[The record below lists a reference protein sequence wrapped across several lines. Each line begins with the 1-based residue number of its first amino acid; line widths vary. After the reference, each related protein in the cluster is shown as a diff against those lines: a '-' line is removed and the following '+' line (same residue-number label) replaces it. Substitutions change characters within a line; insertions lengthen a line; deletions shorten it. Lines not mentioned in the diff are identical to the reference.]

1 MQPAKY
7 ITYRELFDRQPTTAE
22 PAGIIAGLNAFSTV
36 LLASRLNIMFRQSV
50 SSEDDRKIANFQEWF
65 AAAFFD
71 QDTRQRLGLRFATQ
85 DPKRRPVCHP
95 QQLMNVIR
103 LALFSGEGKED
114 ARPDISETHR
124 HQLGTACLM
133 ISDLLVTQAEGKEIQ
148 TGTTDEQ
155 RRKLMTYM
163 LAALEI
169 SKPTPFR
176 NLLFRSYATYKIAL
190 QDPQLLKTIN
200 QECKGLDFERKFE
213 EVVGTPVM
221 GWLSL
226 VFGVHSA
233 LTRSGQEDFI
243 KKPETLIVNR
253 RSLLQNPTLSQAQ
266 VDDFFDT
273 ISTEFEELRVEMRK
287 TRPVDERLDLVPFK
301 AKPLFQTQPDNYACV
316 DLSLVAEKLHNG
328 PYFVLSNLLNE
339 KERENIFKAWGFIF
353 ETYVNWLLKSLD
365 GNYGAALYNDTR
377 WEDGD
382 KSFDAVIVKNRMVV
396 VMEFK
401 SGFLRQDAR
410 YSNNVTNFMNDLDT
424 KFGVG
429 CKQLAR
435 DIAALFPEK
444 KAKGKLSGVPIPSN
458 AEWVMPVI
466 VGQDLMLETPFVN
479 YFLNQHFQSV
489 LAQFTVNSRV
499 QVLPLSLIQ
508 ITNLESLVEMADALH
523 FDVIAA
529 LHRRCRKDPLMETEL
544 WDFLS
549 GLPEAELSC
558 RSERFQTVF
567 EKCTDE
573 MCTFL
578 FKDYPSEPAS

>member
-1 MQPAKY
+1 MRPAEY
-7 ITYRELFDRQPTTAE
+7 ITYRELFDRVPETTE
-22 PAGIIAGLNAFSTV
+22 VSDIFAGLNGFSTV

-50 SSEDDRKIANFQEWF
+50 SSEKDGDFREFQQWF
-65 AAAFFD
+65 AAAFLD
-71 QDTRQRLGLRFATQ
+71 SETRQRLAARFASQ
-85 DPKRRPVCHP
+85 NPERRPVCHP

-114 ARPDISETHR
+114 ARPDISQTHR

-133 ISDLLVTQAEGKEIQ
+133 ISDMLVTEAEGIEIQ
-148 TGTTDEQ
+148 TGTTDER

-200 QECKGLDFERKFE
+200 QECKGLDFEKKFE
-213 EVVGTPVM
+213 EVVGTPLM

-226 VFGVHSA
+226 IFGVHMA
-233 LTRSGQEDFI
+233 LTRYGREDFI

-253 RSLLQNPTLSQAQ
+253 RVLLQNPTLSQAQ

-273 ISTEFEELRVEMRK
+273 ISTEFEQLKVEIRK

-301 AKPLFQTQPDNYACV
+301 AKPLLQTQPDNYACV
-316 DLSLVAEKLHNG
+316 DLSLVSEKLHNG
-328 PYFVLSNLLNE
+328 PYFVLSNRLNE
-339 KERENIFKAWGFIF
+339 RERENVFKAWGFIF
-353 ETYVNWLLKSLD
+353 ETYVNWLLKSFD
-365 GNYGAALYNDTR
+365 GKHFAALYTDTR

-382 KSFDAVIVKNRMVV
+382 KSFDAVFIKKRMVV

-410 YSNNVTNFMNDLDT
+410 YSNDVTNFMTDLDT

-444 KAKGKLSGVPIPSN
+444 KARGKLSGVPIPSN
-458 AEWVMPVI
+458 AEWVMPVM
-466 VGQDLMLETPFVN
+466 VVQDLMLETPFVN

-489 LAQFTVNSRV
+489 RTQFTVSSRV
-499 QVLPLSLIQ
+499 EVLPLNLIQ
-508 ITNLESLVEMADALH
+508 ITNLESLAEMADALNM
-523 FDVIAA
+523 DVIAA
-529 LHRRCRKDPLMETEL
+529 LHRRCRKDPLMEIEL
-544 WDFLS
+544 PDYFS
-549 GLPEAELSC
+549 GLPEAKLSC
-558 RSERFQTVF
+558 RSKKFQAVF
-567 EKCTDE
+567 EQCFEE
-573 MCTFL
+573 MSAFL
-578 FKDYPSEPAS
+578 FKDYPVEPAS